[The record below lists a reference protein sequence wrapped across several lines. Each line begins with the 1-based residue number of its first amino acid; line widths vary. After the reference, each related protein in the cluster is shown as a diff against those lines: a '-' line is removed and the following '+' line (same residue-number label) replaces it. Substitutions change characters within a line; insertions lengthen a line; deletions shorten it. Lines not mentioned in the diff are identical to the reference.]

1 MPNLEDVHRLQTFVK
16 GKKSHKSNSESEK
29 VVLYSIRQSV
39 SKHPPDSNVARAAF
53 YLGMKFGERAERKR
67 KLALRDETRRKR
79 EKEKKEIGRD
89 EDRESA

>member
-1 MPNLEDVHRLQTFVK
+1 MPNLENVHRLQTFVK
-16 GKKSHKSNSESEK
+16 EKKKSHESNSESEK

-53 YLGMKFGERAERKR
+53 YLGRKFGERAERKR

-79 EKEKKEIGRD
+79 EKEKK
-89 EDRESA
+89 DRKG